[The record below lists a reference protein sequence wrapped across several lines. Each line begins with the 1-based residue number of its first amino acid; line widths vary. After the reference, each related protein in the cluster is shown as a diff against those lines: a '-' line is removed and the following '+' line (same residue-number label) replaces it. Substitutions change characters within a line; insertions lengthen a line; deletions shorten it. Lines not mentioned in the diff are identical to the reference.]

1 MEKEEAQFE
10 EELKEVNHPYFHFP
24 FNTSQYFFNEINMNM
39 TQIESK
45 EDEDEEEDDYN
56 GDDPDG
62 IEEYGEDI
70 AIDDMST

>member
-1 MEKEEAQFE
+1 
-10 EELKEVNHPYFHFP
+10 
-24 FNTSQYFFNEINMNM
+24 MNM

-70 AIDDMST
+70 AIDDMSTWIIIKFYLQTKTKQYIN